1 MIGACVATSVPSVR
15 TSAEIDKTSLEFRQ
29 KRL

>member
-1 MIGACVATSVPSVR
+1 MRACVATSAPSVR
-15 TSAEIDKTSLEFRQ
+15 TSVAIDKTSLEFRQ